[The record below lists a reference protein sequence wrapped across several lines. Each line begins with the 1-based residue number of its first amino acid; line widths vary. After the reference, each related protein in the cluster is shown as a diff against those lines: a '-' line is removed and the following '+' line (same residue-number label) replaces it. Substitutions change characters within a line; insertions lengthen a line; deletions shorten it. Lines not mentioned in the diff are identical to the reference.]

1 MRQIEANT
9 ITQAVER
16 LCMEANY
23 FLGQDVIDALER
35 SLKGEES
42 PIGQQILR
50 DILENARIGR
60 EELSPIC
67 QDTGFTIAFVELGQ
81 EVEVVQNA
89 ECGMRSAELNPAFNI
104 PNSALREAIIK
115 GVAQGYTKGYLRASI
130 VQDPL
135 RRMNTKDNTPPV
147 IHVEVVAGDRLRLT
161 VMCKG
166 SGCENMSRFAMLTPA
181 QGRKGVVNFVVETVL
196 KGGGRP
202 CPPLIVGVGLGG
214 TFDQAAYIAKRSLLR
229 PVGSHHTEAHIKEL
243 EEELLEKVNATGVGP
258 QGWGGRTTALAV
270 HVETY
275 PCHIASLPVA
285 VNIECHSHRLK
296 TTIL

>member
-1 MRQIEANT
+1 MRQLEADT

-35 SLKGEES
+35 SLKWEES

-67 QDTGFTIAFVELGQ
+67 QDTGFTVAFVELGQ
-81 EVEVVQNA
+81 EVEVV
-89 ECGMRSAELNPAFNI
+89 GDSLD
-104 PNSALREAIIK
+104 EAITK

-135 RRMNTKDNTPPV
+135 RRMNTKDNTPSV
-147 IHVEVVAGDRLRLT
+147 IHVEVVPGDRLRLT

-196 KGGGRP
+196 KGDGRP

-258 QGWGGRTTALAV
+258 QAWGGRTTALAV

>member
-1 MRQIEANT
+1 MRRIEADT

-42 PIGQQILR
+42 PTGQQILR

-81 EVEVVQNA
+81 EVEVV
-89 ECGMRSAELNPAFNI
+89 GDSLD
-104 PNSALREAIIK
+104 EAITK

-147 IHVEVVAGDRLRLT
+147 IHVEVVPGDRLRLT

-229 PVGSHHTEAHIKEL
+229 PVGSHHAEAHIKEL
-243 EEELLEKVNATGVGP
+243 EEELLEEVNATGVGP

>member
-67 QDTGFTIAFVELGQ
+67 QDTGFTVAFVELGQ
-81 EVEVVQNA
+81 EVEVV
-89 ECGMRSAELNPAFNI
+89 GDSLD
-104 PNSALREAIIK
+104 EAITK

-147 IHVEVVAGDRLRLT
+147 IHVEVVPGDRLRLT
-161 VMCKG
+161 IMCKG

-181 QGRKGVVNFVVETVL
+181 QGRKGVVNFVVETVI

-258 QGWGGRTTALAV
+258 QAWGGRTTALAV

>member
-1 MRQIEANT
+1 MRRIEADT

-35 SLKGEES
+35 SLKREES
-42 PIGQQILR
+42 PTGQQILR

-60 EELSPIC
+60 EELAPIC
-67 QDTGFTIAFVELGQ
+67 QDTGFTVAFVELGQ
-81 EVEVVQNA
+81 EVEVV
-89 ECGMRSAELNPAFNI
+89 GDSLD
-104 PNSALREAIIK
+104 EAITK

-135 RRMNTKDNTPPV
+135 RRINTKDNTPPV
-147 IHVEVVAGDRLRLT
+147 IHVEVVPGDRLRLT
-161 VMCKG
+161 IMCKG

-181 QGRKGVVNFVVETVL
+181 QGKKGVVNFVVETVL

-214 TFDQAAYIAKRSLLR
+214 TFDQATYIAKRSLLR
-229 PVGSHHTEAHIKEL
+229 PVGSHHTEAHVKEL
-243 EEELLEKVNATGVGP
+243 EEELLEKVNAIGVGP

-296 TTIL
+296 IVCI

>member
-9 ITQAVER
+9 ITQAVEK

-23 FLGQDVIDALER
+23 FLGQDVIDALEKSFKR
-35 SLKGEES
+35 EES
-42 PIGQQILR
+42 PTGQQILR

-60 EELSPIC
+60 EELAPIC
-67 QDTGFTIAFVELGQ
+67 QDTGFTVAFVELGQ
-81 EVEVVQNA
+81 EVEVV
-89 ECGMRSAELNPAFNI
+89 GGSLD
-104 PNSALREAIIK
+104 EAIIK

-135 RRMNTKDNTPPV
+135 RRINTRDNTPPV
-147 IHVEVVAGDRLRLT
+147 IHVEVVPGDRLRLT

-214 TFDQAAYIAKRSLLR
+214 TFDQATYIAKKSLLR

-243 EEELLEKVNATGVGP
+243 EEELLEKVNATGLGP
-258 QGWGGRTTALAV
+258 QAWGGRTTALAV

-296 TTIL
+296 TVCI

>member
-1 MRQIEANT
+1 MRQIEADT

-23 FLGQDVIDALER
+23 FLGQDVVDALEQ

-42 PIGQQILR
+42 PTGQQILR

-81 EVEVVQNA
+81 EAEVV
-89 ECGMRSAELNPAFNI
+89 GGSLD
-104 PNSALREAIIK
+104 EAITK

-135 RRMNTKDNTPPV
+135 RRINTKDNTPPV
-147 IHVEVVAGDRLRLT
+147 IHVEVVPGDRLRLT

-214 TFDQAAYIAKRSLLR
+214 TFDQATYIAKRSLLR
-229 PVGSHHTEAHIKEL
+229 PVGSHHAEAHIKEL
-243 EEELLEKVNATGVGP
+243 EEELLEEVNATGVGP

>member
-1 MRQIEANT
+1 MRRIEADT
-9 ITQAVER
+9 ITQAVEK

-35 SLKGEES
+35 SLKREES
-42 PIGQQILR
+42 PTGQQILR

-60 EELSPIC
+60 EELAPIC
-67 QDTGFTIAFVELGQ
+67 QDTGFTVAFVELGQ
-81 EVEVVQNA
+81 EVEVV
-89 ECGMRSAELNPAFNI
+89 GDSLD
-104 PNSALREAIIK
+104 EAITK

-135 RRMNTKDNTPPV
+135 RRINTKDNTPPV
-147 IHVEVVAGDRLRLT
+147 IHVEVVPGDRLRLT
-161 VMCKG
+161 IMCKG

-181 QGRKGVVNFVVETVL
+181 QGKKGVVNFVVETVL

-214 TFDQAAYIAKRSLLR
+214 TFDQATYIAKRSLLR
-229 PVGSHHTEAHIKEL
+229 PVGSHHTEAHVKEL
-243 EEELLEKVNATGVGP
+243 EEELLEKVNAIGVGP

-296 TTIL
+296 IVCI

>member
-1 MRQIEANT
+1 MRQIEADT

-23 FLGQDVIDALER
+23 FLGQDVVDALEQ
-35 SLKGEES
+35 SLKREES
-42 PIGQQILR
+42 PTGQQILR

-67 QDTGFTIAFVELGQ
+67 QDTGFTVAFVELGQ
-81 EVEVVQNA
+81 EAEVV
-89 ECGMRSAELNPAFNI
+89 GGSLD
-104 PNSALREAIIK
+104 EAITK

-135 RRMNTKDNTPPV
+135 RRINTKDNTPPV
-147 IHVEVVAGDRLRLT
+147 IHVEVVPGDRLRLT

-214 TFDQAAYIAKRSLLR
+214 TFDQATYIAKRSLLR

-243 EEELLEKVNATGVGP
+243 EEELFEKVNATGVGP
-258 QGWGGRTTALAV
+258 QAWGGRTTALAV

>member
-1 MRQIEANT
+1 MRRIEADT
-9 ITQAVER
+9 ITQAVEK

-35 SLKGEES
+35 SLKREES
-42 PIGQQILR
+42 PTGQQILR

-67 QDTGFTIAFVELGQ
+67 QDTGFTVAFVELGQ
-81 EVEVVQNA
+81 EVEVT
-89 ECGMRSAELNPAFNI
+89 GGRLD
-104 PNSALREAIIK
+104 EAITR

-135 RRMNTKDNTPPV
+135 RRINTKDNTPPV
-147 IHVEVVAGDRLRLT
+147 IHVEVVPGDRLRLT

-214 TFDQAAYIAKRSLLR
+214 TFDQATYIAKRSLLR

-258 QGWGGRTTALAV
+258 QAWGGRTTALAV

>member
-1 MRQIEANT
+1 MRRIEADT

-42 PIGQQILR
+42 PIGQQILG

-67 QDTGFTIAFVELGQ
+67 QDTGFTVAFVELGQ
-81 EVEVVQNA
+81 EVEVV
-89 ECGMRSAELNPAFNI
+89 GGSLD
-104 PNSALREAIIK
+104 EAITK

-135 RRMNTKDNTPPV
+135 RRINTKDNTPPV
-147 IHVEVVAGDRLRLT
+147 IHVEVVPGDRLRLT

-214 TFDQAAYIAKRSLLR
+214 TFDQATYIAKRSLLR

>member
-9 ITQAVER
+9 ITQAVEK

-35 SLKGEES
+35 SLKREES
-42 PIGQQILR
+42 PTGQQILR

-67 QDTGFTIAFVELGQ
+67 QDTGFTVAFVELGQ
-81 EVEVVQNA
+81 EVEVV
-89 ECGMRSAELNPAFNI
+89 GDSLD
-104 PNSALREAIIK
+104 EAITK

-135 RRMNTKDNTPPV
+135 RRINTKDNTPPV
-147 IHVEVVAGDRLRLT
+147 IHVEVVPGDRLRLT

-214 TFDQAAYIAKRSLLR
+214 TFDQATYIAKRSLLR
-229 PVGSHHTEAHIKEL
+229 PVGSHHAEAHIKEL

>member
-1 MRQIEANT
+1 MRQIEADT

-42 PIGQQILR
+42 PTGQQILR

-67 QDTGFTIAFVELGQ
+67 QDTGFTVAFVELGQ
-81 EVEVVQNA
+81 EAEVV
-89 ECGMRSAELNPAFNI
+89 GGSLD
-104 PNSALREAIIK
+104 EAITK

-135 RRMNTKDNTPPV
+135 RRINTKDNTPPV
-147 IHVEVVAGDRLRLT
+147 IHVEVVPGDRLRLT

-214 TFDQAAYIAKRSLLR
+214 TFDQATYIAKRSLLR

-243 EEELLEKVNATGVGP
+243 EEELLEEVNATGVGP

>member
-1 MRQIEANT
+1 MRQIEADT

-23 FLGQDVIDALER
+23 FLGQDVIGALER

-42 PIGQQILR
+42 PTGQQILR

-67 QDTGFTIAFVELGQ
+67 QDTGFTVAFVELGQ
-81 EVEVVQNA
+81 EVEVV
-89 ECGMRSAELNPAFNI
+89 GDSLD
-104 PNSALREAIIK
+104 EAITK

-147 IHVEVVAGDRLRLT
+147 IHVEVVPGDRLRLT
-161 VMCKG
+161 IMCKG

-214 TFDQAAYIAKRSLLR
+214 TFDQATYIAKRSLLR

-243 EEELLEKVNATGVGP
+243 EEELLEKVNATGMGP
-258 QGWGGRTTALAV
+258 QAWGGRTTALAV

>member
-1 MRQIEANT
+1 MRRIEADT
-9 ITQAVER
+9 ITQVVER

-35 SLKGEES
+35 SLKREES

-50 DILENARIGR
+50 DILENARIGG

-67 QDTGFTIAFVELGQ
+67 QDTGFTVAFVELGQ
-81 EVEVVQNA
+81 EVEVT
-89 ECGMRSAELNPAFNI
+89 GGRLD
-104 PNSALREAIIK
+104 EAITK
-115 GVAQGYTKGYLRASI
+115 GVAQGYTKGFLRASI

-135 RRMNTKDNTPPV
+135 RRINTKDNTPPV
-147 IHVEVVAGDRLRLT
+147 IHVEVVPGDRLRLT

-181 QGRKGVVNFVVETVL
+181 QGRKGVVNFVVETAL

-214 TFDQAAYIAKRSLLR
+214 TFDQATYIAKKSLLR

>member
-1 MRQIEANT
+1 MRRIEADT

-42 PIGQQILR
+42 PIGQQILG

-67 QDTGFTIAFVELGQ
+67 QDTGFTVAFVELGQ
-81 EVEVVQNA
+81 EVEVV
-89 ECGMRSAELNPAFNI
+89 GGSLD
-104 PNSALREAIIK
+104 EAITK

-147 IHVEVVAGDRLRLT
+147 IHVEVVPGDRLRLT

-214 TFDQAAYIAKRSLLR
+214 TFDQATYIAKRSLLR

>member
-1 MRQIEANT
+1 MRQIEADT

-23 FLGQDVIDALER
+23 FLGQDVVDALEQ

-42 PIGQQILR
+42 PTGQQILR

-81 EVEVVQNA
+81 EAEVV
-89 ECGMRSAELNPAFNI
+89 GGSLD
-104 PNSALREAIIK
+104 EAITK

-135 RRMNTKDNTPPV
+135 RRINTKDNTPPV
-147 IHVEVVAGDRLRLT
+147 IHVEVVPGDRLRLT

-214 TFDQAAYIAKRSLLR
+214 TFDQATYIAKRSLLR

-243 EEELLEKVNATGVGP
+243 EEELFEKVNATGVGP
-258 QGWGGRTTALAV
+258 QAWGGRTTALAV

>member
-1 MRQIEANT
+1 MRQIEADT

-23 FLGQDVIDALER
+23 FLGQDVVDALEQ
-35 SLKGEES
+35 SLKREES
-42 PIGQQILR
+42 PTGQQILR

-81 EVEVVQNA
+81 EAEVV
-89 ECGMRSAELNPAFNI
+89 GGSLD
-104 PNSALREAIIK
+104 EAITK

-135 RRMNTKDNTPPV
+135 RRINTKDNTPPV
-147 IHVEVVAGDRLRLT
+147 IHVEVVPGDRLRLT

-214 TFDQAAYIAKRSLLR
+214 TFDQATYIAKRSLLR

-243 EEELLEKVNATGVGP
+243 EEELFEKVNATGVGP
-258 QGWGGRTTALAV
+258 QAWGGRTTALAV

>member
-9 ITQAVER
+9 ITQAVEK

-35 SLKGEES
+35 SLKREES
-42 PIGQQILR
+42 PTGQQILR

-60 EELSPIC
+60 EELAPIC
-67 QDTGFTIAFVELGQ
+67 QDTGFTVAFVELGQ
-81 EVEVVQNA
+81 EVEVV
-89 ECGMRSAELNPAFNI
+89 GDSLD
-104 PNSALREAIIK
+104 EAITK

-135 RRMNTKDNTPPV
+135 RRINTKDNTPPV
-147 IHVEVVAGDRLRLT
+147 IHVEVVPGDRLRLT

-214 TFDQAAYIAKRSLLR
+214 TFDQATYIAKRSLLR

-258 QGWGGRTTALAV
+258 QAWGGRTTALAV

-296 TTIL
+296 TVCV

>member
-1 MRQIEANT
+1 MRRIEADT
-9 ITQAVER
+9 ITQAVEK

-35 SLKGEES
+35 SLKREES
-42 PIGQQILR
+42 PTGQQILR

-67 QDTGFTIAFVELGQ
+67 QDTGFTVAFVELGQ
-81 EVEVVQNA
+81 EVEVV
-89 ECGMRSAELNPAFNI
+89 GDSLD
-104 PNSALREAIIK
+104 EAITK

-135 RRMNTKDNTPPV
+135 RRINTKDNTPPV
-147 IHVEVVAGDRLRLT
+147 IHVEVVPGDRLRLT

-214 TFDQAAYIAKRSLLR
+214 TFDQATYIAKRSLLR
-229 PVGSHHTEAHIKEL
+229 PVGSHHAEAHIKEL

>member
-1 MRQIEANT
+1 MRQIEADT

-23 FLGQDVIDALER
+23 FLGQDVVDALEQ

-42 PIGQQILR
+42 PTGQQILR

-81 EVEVVQNA
+81 EVEVV
-89 ECGMRSAELNPAFNI
+89 GDSLD
-104 PNSALREAIIK
+104 EAITK

-135 RRMNTKDNTPPV
+135 RRINTKDNTPPV
-147 IHVEVVAGDRLRLT
+147 IHVEVVPGDRLRLT

-214 TFDQAAYIAKRSLLR
+214 TFDQATYIAKRSLLR

-243 EEELLEKVNATGVGP
+243 EEELFEKVNATGVGP
-258 QGWGGRTTALAV
+258 QAWGGRTTALAV

>member
-1 MRQIEANT
+1 
-9 ITQAVER
+9 
-16 LCMEANY
+16 MEANY

-42 PIGQQILR
+42 PTGQQILR

-81 EVEVVQNA
+81 EAEVV
-89 ECGMRSAELNPAFNI
+89 GGSLD
-104 PNSALREAIIK
+104 EAITK

-135 RRMNTKDNTPPV
+135 RRINTKDNTPPV
-147 IHVEVVAGDRLRLT
+147 IHVEVVPGDRLRLT

-214 TFDQAAYIAKRSLLR
+214 TFDQATYIAKRSLLR

-243 EEELLEKVNATGVGP
+243 EEELFEKVNATGVGP
-258 QGWGGRTTALAV
+258 QAWGGRTTALAV

>member
-1 MRQIEANT
+1 MRRIEADT

-23 FLGQDVIDALER
+23 FLGQDVVDALEQ

-42 PIGQQILR
+42 PTGQQILR

-67 QDTGFTIAFVELGQ
+67 QDTGFTVAFVELGQ
-81 EVEVVQNA
+81 EAEVV
-89 ECGMRSAELNPAFNI
+89 GGSLD
-104 PNSALREAIIK
+104 EAITK

-135 RRMNTKDNTPPV
+135 RRINTKDNTPPV
-147 IHVEVVAGDRLRLT
+147 IHVEVVPGDRLRLT

-214 TFDQAAYIAKRSLLR
+214 TFDQATYIAKRSLLR

-243 EEELLEKVNATGVGP
+243 EEELFEKVNATGVGP
-258 QGWGGRTTALAV
+258 QAWGGRTTALAV

>member
-1 MRQIEANT
+1 MRRIEADT

-42 PIGQQILR
+42 PTGQQILR

-81 EVEVVQNA
+81 EVEVV
-89 ECGMRSAELNPAFNI
+89 GDSLD
-104 PNSALREAIIK
+104 EAITK

-147 IHVEVVAGDRLRLT
+147 IHVEVVPGDRLRLT

-214 TFDQAAYIAKRSLLR
+214 TFDQATYIAKRSLLR
-229 PVGSHHTEAHIKEL
+229 PVGSHHAEAHIKEL
-243 EEELLEKVNATGVGP
+243 EEELLEEVNATGVGP

>member
-1 MRQIEANT
+1 MRQIEADT

-35 SLKGEES
+35 SLKREES
-42 PIGQQILR
+42 PTGQQILR

-81 EVEVVQNA
+81 EAEVV
-89 ECGMRSAELNPAFNI
+89 GGSLD
-104 PNSALREAIIK
+104 EAITK

-135 RRMNTKDNTPPV
+135 RRINTKDNTPPV
-147 IHVEVVAGDRLRLT
+147 IHVEVVPGDRLRLT

-214 TFDQAAYIAKRSLLR
+214 TFDQATYIAKRSLLR
-229 PVGSHHTEAHIKEL
+229 PVGSHHAEAHIKEL
-243 EEELLEKVNATGVGP
+243 EEELFEKVNATGVGP
-258 QGWGGRTTALAV
+258 QAWGGRTTALAV